1 MNKGKHGKSLRARSL
16 LRHSQDGNAVG
27 TTDRGAGLRGE
38 EGPIF
43 FSVKSKNFLAFRYA
57 RHLTGANGRDNFA
70 I

>member
-1 MNKGKHGKSLRARSL
+1 MSKGKHGKSLRARSL
-16 LRHSQDGNAVG
+16 LRHGQDGNAVG

-43 FSVKSKNFLAFRYA
+43 FSMKSKIFSAFRYA
-57 RHLTGANGRDNFA
+57 RHPPWTDRREYFA